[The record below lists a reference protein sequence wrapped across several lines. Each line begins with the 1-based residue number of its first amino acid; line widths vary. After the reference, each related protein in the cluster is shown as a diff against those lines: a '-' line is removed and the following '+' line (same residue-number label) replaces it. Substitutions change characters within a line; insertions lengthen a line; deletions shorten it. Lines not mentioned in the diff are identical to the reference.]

1 MSKLLEMMSKKKMT
15 LIVQL
20 PENDIEMAKAAEAAG
35 ADALVVNKGEKQS
48 EIMKE
53 VKIPVGIDLSLE
65 EKLDEKKIKE
75 NEKYDFI
82 NFHFDSLTA
91 ITKRIK
97 TGKIIAL
104 SNSYT
109 LDKIIGVENVGAQ
122 AIDAAIVP
130 LSQGHRDLVVGD
142 LQNYIA
148 IAISSGL
155 PVIIPTQRTIKPSEV
170 AIIADTGAKGL
181 LLTKVVLG
189 ESVKSIEK
197 ALKEYRAAADD
208 LG

>member
-1 MSKLLEMMSKKKMT
+1 MSKLLEMLSKKKMT

-20 PENDIEMAKAAEAAG
+20 PENNIEMAKAAEAAG
-35 ADALVVNKGEKQS
+35 ADALIINNGEIIKG
-48 EIMKE
+48 I
-53 VKIPVGIDLSLE
+53 KIPIGIDLSSQG
-65 EKLDEKKIKE
+65 KLDEKELKKY
-75 NEKYDFI
+75 EKFDFI

-91 ITKRIK
+91 ISKRIK

-109 LDKIIGVENVGAQ
+109 LDKVIGVENIGAQ

-130 LSQGHRDLVVGD
+130 LSQASRDLVVGD

-189 ESVKSIEK
+189 DSVKSIEK
-197 ALKEYRAAADD
+197 AVKEYRLSVDD

>member
-1 MSKLLEMMSKKKMT
+1 MSKLLEMLSGKKMT

-20 PENDIEMAKAAEAAG
+20 PENNSEMAKAAEAAG
-35 ADALVVNKGEKQS
+35 ADALIINEGEIIKN
-48 EIMKE
+48 I
-53 VKIPVGIDLSLE
+53 KIPIGIDLSGQG
-65 EKLDEKKIKE
+65 KLDEKELKKY
-75 NEKYDFI
+75 EKYDFI
-82 NFHFDSLTA
+82 NFHFDSLSA
-91 ITKRIK
+91 ISKRIK

-109 LDKIIGVENVGAQ
+109 LDKVIGVENIGAQ

-130 LSQGHRDLVVGD
+130 LSQASRDLVVGD

-189 ESVKSIEK
+189 DSIKSIEK
-197 ALKEYRAAADD
+197 AVKEYRLAVDD